1 MRPIELNGIIYRTQ
15 MQERDDSRPVVE
27 QQTMGHME
35 DKKVM
40 VKSSQINK
48 NEDTMMNTGYD
59 ARREGKGHYEHQQDK
74 RKKTSGDGKVTVKK
88 VTGFDIR
95 I

>member
-1 MRPIELNGIIYRTQ
+1 MRPIELNGVINRTQ

-35 DKKVM
+35 DKEVM

-74 RKKTSGDGKVTVKK
+74 RKKTSCDGKVTVKK

>member
-1 MRPIELNGIIYRTQ
+1 MRPIELNGIINRTQ

-59 ARREGKGHYEHQQDK
+59 ARREGKGFRKGKCIMPVKNISRTKEK
-74 RKKTSGDGKVTVKK
+74 RLPVMVK
-88 VTGFDIR
+88 
-95 I
+95 

>member
-1 MRPIELNGIIYRTQ
+1 MRPIELNGIINRTQ

-59 ARREGKGHYEHQQDK
+59 ARREGKGHYEHQQNK
-74 RKKTSGDGKVTVKK
+74 RKKASGDGKVTVKK

>member
-1 MRPIELNGIIYRTQ
+1 MRPIELNVIINRTQ

-59 ARREGKGHYEHQQDK
+59 ARREGKGHYEHQQNK

>member
-1 MRPIELNGIIYRTQ
+1 MRPIELNGIINRTQ

-35 DKKVM
+35 DKEVM

-48 NEDTMMNTGYD
+48 NEDTMMNSGYD
-59 ARREGKGHYEHQQDK
+59 ARREGKCHYEHQQDK

>member
-1 MRPIELNGIIYRTQ
+1 MRPIELNGIINRTQ

-48 NEDTMMNTGYD
+48 NEDTMMNIGYD
-59 ARREGKGHYEHQQDK
+59 ARREGKGHYEHQQNK

>member
-1 MRPIELNGIIYRTQ
+1 MRPIELNGIINRTQ

-48 NEDTMMNTGYD
+48 NEDTMMNTRYD
-59 ARREGKGHYEHQQDK
+59 ARREGKGHYEHQQNK

>member
-1 MRPIELNGIIYRTQ
+1 MRPIELNGIINRTQ
-15 MQERDDSRPVVE
+15 MQEHDDSRPVVE

-35 DKKVM
+35 DKEVM

>member
-1 MRPIELNGIIYRTQ
+1 MRPIELNGIINRTQ

-48 NEDTMMNTGYD
+48 NEDTMMVITNISRTK
-59 ARREGKGHYEHQQDK
+59 EK
-74 RKKTSGDGKVTVKK
+74 RLPVMVK
-88 VTGFDIR
+88 
-95 I
+95 

>member
-1 MRPIELNGIIYRTQ
+1 MRPIELNGIINRTQ

-74 RKKTSGDGKVTVKK
+74 RKRLPVMVK
-88 VTGFDIR
+88 
-95 I
+95 

>member
-1 MRPIELNGIIYRTQ
+1 MRPIELNGIINRTQ
-15 MQERDDSRPVVE
+15 MRERDDSRPVVE

>member
-1 MRPIELNGIIYRTQ
+1 MRPIELNGIINRTQ

-48 NEDTMMNTGYD
+48 NEDNMMKTGYD

>member
-1 MRPIELNGIIYRTQ
+1 MRPIELNGIINRTQ

-35 DKKVM
+35 DKEVM

-48 NEDTMMNTGYD
+48 NEDTMMNTGDD

>member
-1 MRPIELNGIIYRTQ
+1 MRPIELNGIINRTQ

-74 RKKTSGDGKVTVKK
+74 IKKTSGDGKVTVKK

>member
-1 MRPIELNGIIYRTQ
+1 MRPIELNGIINRTQ

-35 DKKVM
+35 DKEVM

-59 ARREGKGHYEHQQDK
+59 ARRGGKGHYEHQQDK

>member
-1 MRPIELNGIIYRTQ
+1 MRRIELNGIINRTQ

-59 ARREGKGHYEHQQDK
+59 ARREGKGHYEHQQNK

>member
-1 MRPIELNGIIYRTQ
+1 MRPIELNGIINRTQ

-48 NEDTMMNTGYD
+48 NEDTMMNNGYD
-59 ARREGKGHYEHQQDK
+59 ARREGKGHYEHQQNK

>member
-1 MRPIELNGIIYRTQ
+1 MRPIELNGIINRTQ

-59 ARREGKGHYEHQQDK
+59 TRREGKGHYEHQQDK

>member
-1 MRPIELNGIIYRTQ
+1 MRPIELNGIINRTQ

-74 RKKTSGDGKVTVKK
+74 RKKTSGAGKVTVKK

>member
-1 MRPIELNGIIYRTQ
+1 MRPIELNGIINRTQ

-35 DKKVM
+35 DKEVM
-40 VKSSQINK
+40 VKPSQINK

-59 ARREGKGHYEHQQDK
+59 ARREGKGHYEHQQNK
-74 RKKTSGDGKVTVKK
+74 RKKTSGYGKVTVKK

>member
-1 MRPIELNGIIYRTQ
+1 MRPIELNGIINRTQ

-35 DKKVM
+35 DKEVM
-40 VKSSQINK
+40 VKYSQINK

>member
-1 MRPIELNGIIYRTQ
+1 MRPIELNGIINRTQ

-35 DKKVM
+35 DKEVM

-59 ARREGKGHYEHQQDK
+59 ARSCLLY
-74 RKKTSGDGKVTVKK
+74 TSPSPRDT
-88 VTGFDIR
+88 R
-95 I
+95 

>member
-1 MRPIELNGIIYRTQ
+1 MRPIEFNSVINRTQ

-27 QQTMGHME
+27 QQTMSHME
-35 DKKVM
+35 NKEVM

-48 NEDTMMNTGYD
+48 NEDAMMNTGYD
-59 ARREGKGHYEHQQDK
+59 ARREGKGHYEQQDGK
-74 RKKTSGDGKVTVKK
+74 RKKTPGDGKVTIKK

>member
-1 MRPIELNGIIYRTQ
+1 MRPIELNGIINRTQ

-35 DKKVM
+35 DKEVM

-48 NEDTMMNTGYD
+48 ND
-59 ARREGKGHYEHQQDK
+59 ATTLFTDLSIAINDK
-74 RKKTSGDGKVTVKK
+74 LGCCQC
-88 VTGFDIR
+88 I
-95 I
+95 

>member
-1 MRPIELNGIIYRTQ
+1 MRPIELNGIINRTQ

-35 DKKVM
+35 DKEVM

-59 ARREGKGHYEHQQDK
+59 ARREGKGHYEHQQDN

>member
-1 MRPIELNGIIYRTQ
+1 MRPIELNGIINRTQ

-59 ARREGKGHYEHQQDK
+59 ARREGKGHYEHQQNK

-88 VTGFDIR
+88 VIGFDIR

>member
-1 MRPIELNGIIYRTQ
+1 MRPIELNGIINRTQ

-59 ARREGKGHYEHQQDK
+59 ARREGKGHYEHQQNK
-74 RKKTSGDGKVTVKK
+74 RKKTSGDGKVTARK

>member
-1 MRPIELNGIIYRTQ
+1 MRPIELNGIINRTQ

-35 DKKVM
+35 DKEVK

>member
-1 MRPIELNGIIYRTQ
+1 MRPIELNGIINRTQ

-59 ARREGKGHYEHQQDK
+59 ARREGKGHYEHLQDK